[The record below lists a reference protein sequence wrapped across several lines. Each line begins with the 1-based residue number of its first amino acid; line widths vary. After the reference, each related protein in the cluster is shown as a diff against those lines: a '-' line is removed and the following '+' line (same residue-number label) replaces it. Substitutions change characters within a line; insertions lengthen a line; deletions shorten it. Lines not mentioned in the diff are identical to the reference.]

1 MFFLHLH
8 SMSAVTL
15 SVTSNRES
23 FQIGRMLRRHLLES
37 REQSPGPL
45 VDDGRN
51 AHAHS
56 VVGVGNHEEPLLSHC
71 EEPSPAVGLLSTSE
85 SLYAFFNDVHP
96 CYTRFQ

>member
-1 MFFLHLH
+1 MMCTHIIRVFDY
-8 SMSAVTL
+8 M
-15 SVTSNRES
+15 
-23 FQIGRMLRRHLLES
+23 RRHLLES